1 MLLEFYGHF
10 DAQTGYG
17 RAARDLANA
26 LHRHSG
32 WKLNCHHLGPNGI
45 TPGLSNATGTDSPD
59 VVLVHALPGNC
70 GRVLEAE
77 GYFDGNMAKGPPL
90 VAYTTW
96 EATRFFH
103 KWMLPRD
110 AGGWDGLRF
119 DALWMPWQKPLDE
132 MRDRV
137 GAELGAAKEC
147 AGYGIKTA
155 WIPHTYDPTRWSAR
169 TEDRDRQRPLKTI
182 GPADA
187 LRFYWMGAPSARK
200 NPFGVIR
207 AFVAAFAG
215 GDEKVALILHG
226 PISPSDW
233 AHLMAM
239 TGADPRWLVEHVF
252 LSNRG
257 LDEAAIPEFHLEHD
271 VFVTASRGEAWN
283 LPAFEAAL
291 TGNWVIA
298 PMGQGSDAF
307 LNSDSSSRV
316 TPLGI
321 EPAWQD
327 ALVTDL
333 SDEGGGKRAQVK
345 VTGLQGLDP
354 TIHCWDV
361 PHIGAIAE
369 KMHSCYHA
377 SRVRPTRPQD
387 YSVYSYPEIAK
398 TVVKA
403 LEDVLNRK
411 G

>member
-1 MLLEFYGHF
+1 MLLRYYGHF

-26 LHRHSG
+26 LYRYAG
-32 WKLNCHHLGPNGI
+32 WQLDCRHLGPQGI
-45 TPGLSNATGTDSPD
+45 TQGLANATGTDSPD

-77 GYFDGNMAKGPPL
+77 GYFDGNPAKGPPL

-103 KWMLPRD
+103 KWVLPRD

-119 DALWMPWQKPLDE
+119 DALWMPWQKTLD
-132 MRDRV
+132 RID
-137 GAELGAAKEC
+137 AQ
-147 AGYGIKTA
+147 KTA
-155 WIPHTYDPTRWSAR
+155 WIPHTYDPASWPAR
-169 TEDRDRQRPLKTI
+169 PAPRDRARPLRTI

-187 LRFYWMGAPSARK
+187 LRFYWMGAPSTRK
-200 NPFGVIR
+200 NPFGAVR
-207 AFVAAFAG
+207 AFSAAFAG
-215 GDEKVALILHG
+215 GDEKVAFILHG
-226 PISPSDW
+226 PISPRDW

-239 TGADPRWLVEHVF
+239 TGADPKWLMEHVF
-252 LSNRG
+252 LSSG
-257 LDEAAIPEFHLEHD
+257 SLDEAAIPGFHLEHD

-307 LNSDSSSRV
+307 LNVRNSSRT
-316 TPLGI
+316 TPLGY

-327 ALVTDL
+327 AVVLEMD
-333 SDEGGGKRAQVK
+333 DAAGGKRAHVK

-354 TIHCWDV
+354 SLHSWDV
-361 PHIGAIAE
+361 PNIEQTALAMRH
-369 KMHSCYHA
+369 CYA
-377 SRVRPTRPQD
+377 ANCVGPRRPED
-387 YSVYSYPEIAK
+387 YSVYSYPEVAK